1 MVSPLQ
7 VIGIRVT
14 QLSPLQVMALLVCLS
29 AAFFDLKVNAHSWLG
44 IGIILTSTH
53 LYMNIAIRR

>member
-1 MVSPLQ
+1 
-7 VIGIRVT
+7 
-14 QLSPLQVMALLVCLS
+14 MAVLVCLS

-53 LYMNIAIRR
+53 LYMNIDIRR

>member
-1 MVSPLQ
+1 
-7 VIGIRVT
+7 
-14 QLSPLQVMALLVCLS
+14 MAVLVCLS
-29 AAFFDLKVNAHSWLG
+29 APFFDLKVNAHSWLG

>member
-1 MVSPLQ
+1 MYEREEWIEQ
-7 VIGIRVT
+7 HQEG
-14 QLSPLQVMALLVCLS
+14 
-29 AAFFDLKVNAHSWLG
+29 KVNAHSWLG